1 MLWICTGVCGCCVTR
16 LGVSAVSCGALLD
29 KLRMNAA
36 LARSTEAGLRGGLVL
51 AGGLKLL
58 LVAVLLQMRLLMDA
72 WLKQPLAG
80 SRHV

>member
-36 LARSTEAGLRGGLVL
+36 LAWSTEAGLRGGLVL
-51 AGGLKLL
+51 AGGSKLL
-58 LVAVLLQMRLLMDA
+58 LVAVQLWMRLLMDA